1 MLGAHHIELLVM
13 TLRAEAV
20 RTRMDSGASPH
31 HRMIFGGSGNWAA
44 LTAHHHFGLGTRE
57 NDPVM
62 W

>member
-1 MLGAHHIELLVM
+1 MLVSHHIGHLVM
-13 TLRAEAV
+13 KLRAEAV

-31 HRMIFGGSGNWAA
+31 HRMIFGGSGKW
-44 LTAHHHFGLGTRE
+44 TVPTTHHHFGSGTRK